1 MSDLKNW
8 YLGGMVVA
16 ADKAEF
22 KEEEHPRGKG
32 GMFVKKGESGGGS
45 SALEEV
51 YKKGGFKN
59 PDALAKAD
67 LEELGKMSDS
77 RLDAEIT
84 MLKGKV
90 EEGGKPLDKA
100 RLEAAEG
107 IMKGRGGKKVDTK
120 GKEVDLSAKAL
131 LVDAFKLGDS
141 GVGGASHEKTA
152 EMTLANWDTHS
163 IEYAEKLLG
172 MYKKTD
178 SVGGWRANMY
188 SALQTYIQDR
198 KDLEKMDDVAL
209 GKAMADAIN
218 GKDKVRQHMIG
229 EEQNRRYADK
239 VSKMDDKELDDAVKS
254 NESLVKKYGSGDD
267 NPYAKSLEI
276 AKAEKAKRGGQKVIK
291 TKEEYSKTLEGF
303 IKMENWGDDVSGI
316 SSVNKLKKIGDA
328 PNYIIFA
335 GKNGSEALKNRL
347 EKLGL
352 GVKETPNGNMQVFMK

>member
-1 MSDLKNW
+1 MSDLHDW

-22 KEEEHPRGKG
+22 KEDEHPRGKG
-32 GMFVKKGESGGGS
+32 GMFVKKGEGGGSDGVAGKVAAYRKKHEAFSKELLKDLNSPVAEKMRGELQSMLSELDGMGVDVERLGVGKDDKIPMKSDKAEFKKGEGGGSS

-51 YKKGGFKN
+51 YKKGGFKH

-107 IMKGRGGKKVDTK
+107 IMKGRGEKKADTNGKIEGNGEESLKKAISELSDDRLDIAIK
-120 GKEVDLSAKAL
+120 NGERNAKREDLS
-131 LVDAFKLGDS
+131 
-141 GVGGASHEKTA
+141 
-152 EMTLANWDTHS
+152 
-163 IEYAEKLLG
+163 
-172 MYKKTD
+172 
-178 SVGGWRANMY
+178 
-188 SALQTYIQDR
+188 
-198 KDLEKMDDVAL
+198 
-209 GKAMADAIN
+209 
-218 GKDKVRQHMIG
+218 
-229 EEQNRRYADK
+229 EEQRKRY
-239 VSKMDDKELDDAVKS
+239 ERTL
-254 NESLVKKYGSGDD
+254 
-267 NPYAKSLEI
+267 PYL
-276 AKAEKAKRGGQKVIK
+276 KAEKAKRGGQKVIK
-291 TKEEYSKTLEGF
+291 TKEEYSKALEGF
-303 IKMENWGDDVSGI
+303 IKMEDWGDDISGI

-328 PNYIIFA
+328 PNYIVFA